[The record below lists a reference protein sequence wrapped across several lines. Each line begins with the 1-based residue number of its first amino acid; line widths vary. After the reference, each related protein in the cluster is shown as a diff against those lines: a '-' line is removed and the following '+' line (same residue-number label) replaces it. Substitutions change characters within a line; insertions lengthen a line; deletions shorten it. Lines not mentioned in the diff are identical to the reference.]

1 MNFGYSDVC
10 VQPSV
15 SPRKIYFGKT
25 SRIRCLGTRRRGRR
39 ACVLNENGQAPLQA
53 RKYLDSVGGD
63 VYLKSRPGETAEYT
77 VYYLPLQRSAQGSR
91 LKLKNQIGTRDMA
104 RAY

>member
-1 MNFGYSDVC
+1 MPMLSHPFRHEKVISAK
-10 VQPSV
+10 P
-15 SPRKIYFGKT
+15 

-39 ACVLNENGQAPLQA
+39 ACVACVLNENGQAPLQA

>member
-1 MNFGYSDVC
+1 M
-10 VQPSV
+10 SV
-15 SPRKIYFGKT
+15 FSHPFRHEKFISAKP

-77 VYYLPLQRSAQGSR
+77 VYYYLPLQRSAQGSR